1 MSFALGQRWIS
12 DTESDLGLGTVV
24 ALDARTVSLMFPA
37 SEESRV
43 YSRSD
48 APVTRVA
55 FNAGDIIES
64 HEDGHWRLTA

>member
-1 MSFALGQRWIS
+1 M
-12 DTESDLGLGTVV
+12 V